1 MLKAVFSLVLVL
13 TACGGDDG
21 GSQATPDAATS
32 GPACTKALY
41 DNCVTATDCMSGNCH
56 FYMQSNFTV
65 CTQACSASNPCP
77 NDSSGQPGVCNN
89 MGICKPAVANNCHL

>member
-1 MLKAVFSLVLVL
+1 MNKLALALVLAVA
-13 TACGGDDG
+13 ACGGND
-21 GSQATPDAATS
+21 STPAMPDAPS

-41 DNCVTATDCMSGNCH
+41 DNCVNNTDCNSGNCH
-56 FYMQSNFTV
+56 FYQQSNFTV

-77 NDSSGQPGVCNN
+77 ADSSGVAGTCNN